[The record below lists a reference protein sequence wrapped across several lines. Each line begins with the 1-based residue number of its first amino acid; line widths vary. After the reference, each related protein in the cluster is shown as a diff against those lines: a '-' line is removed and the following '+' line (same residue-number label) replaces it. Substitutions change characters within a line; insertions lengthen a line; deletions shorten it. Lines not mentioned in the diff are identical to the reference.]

1 MAGKLNPKI
10 RPKLVYLT
18 LHRVEGGRRGVATEL
33 VTIHSY
39 KHAVELLRTFF
50 HQPLAWTV
58 CFGFSVCRA
67 LTRTRH
73 ESRDDSRQWPR
84 NRRDDE
90 PKTAHDLAQIL
101 SPGSIAAM
109 ATNPLGGRP
118 PCPRC
123 GETELRTLRG
133 EALRATW
140 AEEEGVKWSWR
151 RCTNFSFA
159 GRPVLEATA
168 RGRCMLNVL
177 ARRVS
182 RHGDIASPHRLHAA
196 CV

>member
-1 MAGKLNPKI
+1 MEEKIANDFKAHPMLSTLN
-10 RPKLVYLT
+10 LG
-18 LHRVEGGRRGVATEL
+18 VEGGRRGVATEL

-39 KHAVELLRTFF
+39 KRAVELLRTFF
-50 HQPLAWTV
+50 LQPLAWTV

-109 ATNPLGGRP
+109 AANPLGGRP
-118 PCPRC
+118 FCPRC
-123 GETELRTLRG
+123 GRHELRTLRS

-140 AEEEGVKWSWR
+140 AEEEGVSG
-151 RCTNFSFA
+151 A
-159 GRPVLEATA
+159 GVVAPTA
-168 RGRCMLNVL
+168 
-177 ARRVS
+177 A
-182 RHGDIASPHRLHAA
+182 
-196 CV
+196 